1 MKNIIKFIFI
11 VAFSL
16 IVFLFVAVNV
26 DKCFLKFSEF
36 VYSKFFYKEENYY
49 KEENLT
55 EFADNR
61 DGYLYKINDEL
72 FISVSYDENFEV
84 KKANK
89 NYNSNY
95 SDLKIYSD
103 TMFEGKDPLNSY
115 YLIKDEKLYI
125 KNDELKKCID
135 LGTSQINDFGNEID
149 GDWDSLQ

>member
-1 MKNIIKFIFI
+1 M
-11 VAFSL
+11 SL
-16 IVFLFVAVNV
+16 
-26 DKCFLKFSEF
+26 
-36 VYSKFFYKEENYY
+36 YT
-49 KEENLT
+49 ENLT

-103 TMFEGKDPLNSY
+103 TLFEGKDPLNSY

-135 LGTSQINDFGNEID
+135 LETSQINDLVATLSAN
-149 GDWDSLQ
+149 